1 MNQLFK
7 LILSA
12 LLAITV
18 CPTKAQDGNATYQLV
33 FSDEFDLPDGSP
45 PDPAKWTASQRQ
57 GATWSRW
64 ISPSTE
70 VAFVKNGS
78 LVCRAIP
85 NPDTTA
91 DAVPMITG
99 AMETRNKFSFT
110 YGKVEV
116 RLKTNLHK
124 GNFPAAWMMPQPP
137 ADGWPRGGEIDIFES
152 IDAQKTA
159 YHTVH
164 SHWTYDLGNR
174 SNPRSSFSE
183 QVMVNAWHVYGLE
196 WTEDCIIWTVD
207 GKEVGRYAKSSD
219 PNALANG
226 QWPFDHP
233 FYLILNQ
240 SVGNGSWAKDADTSY
255 TYQTFFDYV
264 RVYQRVPDGVHTV
277 PDTPN
282 RTIQTAAIH
291 DLSGRRVNKVQKNG
305 IYLRG
310 GQKMAVSVPWNN
322 R

>member
-1 MNQLFK
+1 
-7 LILSA
+7 
-12 LLAITV
+12 
-18 CPTKAQDGNATYQLV
+18 
-33 FSDEFDLPDGSP
+33 
-45 PDPAKWTASQRQ
+45 
-57 GATWSRW
+57 
-64 ISPSTE
+64 
-70 VAFVKNGS
+70 
-78 LVCRAIP
+78 
-85 NPDTTA
+85 
-91 DAVPMITG
+91 MITG